1 MAWNEP
7 GGNKPDPWGGGNRGG
22 GSDGGPPDLGDVL
35 KQLQQRFQG
44 IFGGGSASGDPDKGP
59 RPGISKAGLGL
70 VLILVV
76 VIYAASGI
84 RIINERDRGVVLR
97 LGVYDRTLGPGLNWA
112 PPIIDKVYPVN
123 VTNVRLHRING
134 SSMLTGDLN
143 IVEVDLSVQYS
154 IASAEEF
161 VLNVRSPE
169 SSLREATDS
178 ALRHVVGATEMHEV
192 LTEGRSQVA
201 IEVEARLQEYLDL
214 YRTGI
219 RVEKVNVEETTPPRE
234 VQSAFDD
241 VNRAREDEERVKNEA
256 QAYVNRVI
264 PEARGRAQRMLEEAQ
279 GYREQVVSR
288 AEGDA
293 RRFEQ
298 LWTEYVKAPEVTRQ
312 RLYLDAVQDVMAN
325 TSKILVDVENGNNL
339 LYLPLDKMMQQ
350 SPADAVDFDLEAT
363 SRDIEQRVL
372 ERLRRE
378 QTSTTRRRE
387 VR

>member
-7 GGNKPDPWGGGNRGG
+7 GGNKPDPWGGGNRG
-22 GSDGGPPDLGDVL
+22 SDGGPPDLDEVL
-35 KQLQQRFQG
+35 KKLQQRLQG
-44 IFGGGSASGDPDKGP
+44 LFGGAGASGDSGP
-59 RPGISKAGLGL
+59 KPGFSMAGFGMVL
-70 VLILVV
+70 VLLLLVYV
-76 VIYAASGI
+76 ASGI
-84 RIINERDRGVVLR
+84 RIINEQDRGVVLR
-97 LGVYDRTLGPGLNWA
+97 LGVYHRTLGPGFNWV

-134 SSMLTGDLN
+134 ASMLTGDLN
-143 IVEVDLSVQYS
+143 IVQVDLSVQYS
-154 IASAEEF
+154 IASAEDF

-169 SSLREATDS
+169 ASLREATDS

-192 LTEGRSQVA
+192 LTEGRGQVA
-201 IEVEARLQEYLDL
+201 IRVEARLQEYLDL
-214 YRTGI
+214 YKTGI
-219 RVEKVNVEETTPPRE
+219 QVRQVNVEETMPPRE

-241 VNRAREDEERVKNEA
+241 VNRAREDEEREKNEA

-264 PEARGRAQRMLEEAQ
+264 PEARGKAQRMLEEAQ
-279 GYREQVVSR
+279 GYREMVISR

-298 LWTEYVKAPEVTRQ
+298 LLAEYVKAPEVTRQ

-325 TSKILVDVENGNNL
+325 TSKVLIDVENGNNL

-350 SPADAVDFDLEAT
+350 TPTSAVDFDPEAAV
-363 SRDIEQRVL
+363 RDIEQRVL

-387 VR
+387 IR

>member
-7 GGNKPDPWGGGNRGG
+7 GGNKPDPWGGGGNRGN
-22 GSDGGPPDLGDVL
+22 DGGPPDLDEAL
-35 KQLQQRFQG
+35 RKLQQKLSG
-44 IFGGGSASGDPDKGP
+44 IFGGGSGGGRGGRSGGGASGAV
-59 RPGISKAGLGL
+59 IGL
-70 VLILVV
+70 VLVVLALV
-76 VIYAASGI
+76 YFFAGI
-84 RIINERDRGVVLR
+84 QIVNERERAVVLR
-97 LGVYDRTLGPGLNWA
+97 FGVYDRTLGPGFNWA
-112 PPIIDKVYPVN
+112 PPIIDRVYPVN

-154 IASAEEF
+154 ISNAEDF
-161 VLNVRSPE
+161 VLRVRSPE

-192 LTEGRSQVA
+192 LTEGRSEVA
-201 IEVEARLQEYLDL
+201 VEVQERLQEYLDA
-214 YRTGI
+214 YQTGI
-219 RVEKVNVEETTPPRE
+219 LVEKVNVEETTPPRE

-264 PEARGRAQRMLEEAQ
+264 PEARGRAQRMIEEAQ

-298 LWTEYVKAPEVTRQ
+298 LLTEYTKAPEVTRE
-312 RLYLDAVQDVMAN
+312 RLYLDAVQSVMAN
-325 TSKILVDVENGNNL
+325 SSKILMDVENGNNL

-350 SPADAVDFDLEAT
+350 APQSAGAADQEAIA
-363 SRDIEQRVL
+363 SEVEQRVL
-372 ERLRRE
+372 NVLRRE
-378 QTSTTRRRE
+378 QTTPTRRRE

>member
-7 GGNKPDPWGGGNRGG
+7 GGNKPDPWGGGNRGHN
-22 GSDGGPPDLGDVL
+22 GGPPDFDEVL
-35 KQLQQRFQG
+35 KKLQQRLQG
-44 IFGGGSASGDPDKGP
+44 LFGGTSGNDSSGKPQ
-59 RPGISKAGLGL
+59 RPGVGKAGIGL
-70 VLILVV
+70 VMVLVLLV
-76 VIYAASGI
+76 YVGSGI

-97 LGVYDRTLGPGLNWA
+97 LGVYDRILDPGFNWA
-112 PPIIDKVYPVN
+112 PPIIDKVFPVN
-123 VTNVRLHRING
+123 VTNVRLHRINS

-154 IASAEEF
+154 IASAEDF
-161 VLNVRSPE
+161 ALSVRSPE
-169 SSLREATDS
+169 ASLREATDS

-214 YRTGI
+214 YKTGI
-219 RVEKVNVEETTPPRE
+219 QVRQVNVEETTPPRE

-264 PEARGRAQRMLEEAQ
+264 PEARGKAQRMLEEAQ

-293 RRFEQ
+293 KRFEQ
-298 LWTEYVKAPEVTRQ
+298 LLTEYTKAPAVTRQ
-312 RLYLDAVQDVMAN
+312 RLYLDAVQEVMAN
-325 TSKILVDVENGNNL
+325 SSKILVDVENGNNL

-350 SPADAVDFDLEAT
+350 SPASQVDFDPEAAV
-363 SRDIEQRVL
+363 RDIEQRVL
-372 ERLRRE
+372 ERVRRE

>member
-7 GGNKPDPWGGGNRGG
+7 GGNKPDPWGGGNRG
-22 GSDGGPPDLGDVL
+22 SDGGPPDLDEVL
-35 KQLQQRFQG
+35 RKLQQRFQG
-44 IFGGGSASGDPDKGP
+44 IFGGGSPGGDPGKGS
-59 RPGISKAGLGL
+59 RSGVSIAGLGL
-70 VLILVV
+70 VLILLVLV
-76 VIYAASGI
+76 YAASGI

-97 LGVYDRTLGPGLNWA
+97 FGVYDRTMSPGFNWA

-123 VTNVRLHRING
+123 VSNVRLHRING

-154 IASAEEF
+154 IASAEDF

-192 LTEGRSQVA
+192 LTEGRSEVA
-201 IEVEARLQEYLDL
+201 FEVEARLQEYLDL

-279 GYREQVVSR
+279 GYREEVVSR

-293 RRFEQ
+293 HRFEQ
-298 LWTEYVKAPEVTRQ
+298 LWTEYAKAPEVTRQ
-312 RLYLDAVQDVMAN
+312 RLYLDAVQEVMAN
-325 TSKILVDVENGNNL
+325 SSKILVDVENGNNL

-350 SPADAVDFDLEAT
+350 TPTKAVDFDPEAA
-363 SRDIEQRVL
+363 SQDIEQRVL

-378 QTSTTRRRE
+378 QASSTRRRE